1 MFNIKNTR
9 LAFELVTFSHTVFI
23 LPLII
28 SGYLFISRE
37 VNYIDIFLIC
47 IATMGARNIGF
58 IFNRVIDADID
69 RVNPRTSNRPV
80 PSGLISKKFL
90 MVFSLISFFLFLIS
104 SVYLCI
110 DTLYYAPIPIIL
122 FYIYPFLKRFTILCH
137 YFLGF
142 ILSLAPLAGFF
153 VFNCSLNGMY
163 DLIPLMVFTLFWV
176 GGFDVLYALQDM
188 NFDNKNKVFSIPG
201 VLGKQKSIMIS
212 FISFIICI
220 FSISLFQTNILDRSI
235 FGQIIILIIFLNFI
249 LQIFFSSNERY
260 DFFKYNS
267 YVGFLILL
275 LTISD
280 IFNI

>member
-58 IFNRVIDADID
+58 IFNRIIDADID
-69 RVNPRTSNRPV
+69 RINPRTSSRPV

-90 MVFSLISFFLFLIS
+90 MVLSVISFFLFLIP

-212 FISFIICI
+212 FISFIICV